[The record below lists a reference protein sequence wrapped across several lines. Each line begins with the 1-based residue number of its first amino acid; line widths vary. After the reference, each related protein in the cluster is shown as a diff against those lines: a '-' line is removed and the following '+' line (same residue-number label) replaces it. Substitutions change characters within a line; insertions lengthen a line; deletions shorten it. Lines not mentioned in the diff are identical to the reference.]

1 MLNPSRGHSKGAP
14 LRSLSISGR
23 LLSTRSGSP
32 SAGTTGTIE
41 ISRSTASSLAAGPKR
56 DNNRQQLSIIIT
68 LALWQMRQS
77 WRMLLVVGTGILAA
91 VVLICIV
98 PLYSQVSM
106 SAGLRDT
113 LAASPTD
120 SFITVHSVSY
130 QVVPSSIQDFQGQ
143 LTPIMQQNMG
153 PFLKKSP
160 VLSVQGQFSVNSPTS
175 NEFITFIGTPVENAL
190 PHVKLLAGRL
200 PAPRSYGIEIAITQD
215 AASRLNLHVGSA
227 ISVVVNFTVA
237 NDEQASSYLPLYI
250 TGIFDLPQSNDPFWH
265 GQNFQTQPV
274 GAYGISFPAIA
285 SNGTLLSVFNRF
297 TTNPTLN
304 GGYLSTP
311 LDLYWY
317 YDFDYARLDSNKLN
331 DLLNG
336 LNTALNQMAGAPPND
351 PPFVT
356 HTLSTGPID
365 LLQLYSNRINVLRV
379 PLESISLLIVA
390 LLIFFVSLMTDL
402 LVERQAPAI
411 AMLRSRGASRRQVF
425 ASIFVQ
431 GLGLSI
437 IALIIGPL
445 LAILATYLLVQH
457 VLAPSDQTAFGLIT
471 ASIGPS
477 LWNLR
482 WPVLGTIAVALFAI
496 ILAIL
501 RPVRTDILSMRRE
514 SARSTRPPF
523 WQRLRLDI
531 VAAIIAL
538 TGFGFTLY
546 IASPG
551 VLDVRSRVLIL
562 PTTALAGT
570 LFLLLACVLLFLRL
584 FPSLLRAAA
593 ALAARGRGATPMLAL
608 AHIARAP
615 RQAIRMT
622 MLLAFALAMTIFTL
636 TFSASQLQRIPDV
649 TAYQVGSDF
658 SGALASTIFGGPID
672 QQVASY
678 ASIPGVTSVT
688 AGYVQ
693 TENISASNIYTTVE
707 LRAVNA
713 GSYAKTVIWP
723 QQDSDQPIAPLMA
736 HLVALRNGAISS
748 NVVPAIVDAA
758 AWQTLHLS
766 TGMHFSLVDFHGTMN
781 FVAIAEVNNIPT
793 INDTTQNVGSG
804 DFTTV
809 GGILVDFA
817 TYSTVARNI
826 NSSDIEANT
835 IWLRTRDDSRS
846 LASVRS
852 AINSSSL
859 QLDNIS
865 DRRALSA
872 SLSNDPLYLA
882 LTGVL
887 AIGSILALVLALL
900 GNLTVSWLS
909 ARSRLTNF
917 AVMRALGS
925 APRQIAAVIGLEQ
938 GITYSAGLLTGLLA
952 GFLFSIIIIPY
963 FVFTTIA
970 ANPGQAQL
978 TNGEF
983 YVVQNVPPIQLVIP
997 SLSIVIALAVLV
1009 VICAIALGIMLRI
1022 ASRPSIAQTLRLNE
1036 D

>member
-1 MLNPSRGHSKGAP
+1 
-14 LRSLSISGR
+14 LRLH
-23 LLSTRSGSP
+23 

-41 ISRSTASSLAAGPKR
+41 IPGSAASSRAAGSKR
-56 DNNRQQLSIIIT
+56 GNNRERPAPVLT
-68 LALWQMRQS
+68 LALWQMRQT
-77 WRMLLVVGTGILAA
+77 WRMLLVVGAGILAA

-98 PLYSQVSM
+98 PLYAQVAM

-120 SFITVHSVSY
+120 SFVTVHSVSY
-130 QVVPSSIQDFQGQ
+130 QVVPQPIQNFQSQ
-143 LTPIMQQNMG
+143 LTANMQQNMG
-153 PFLKKSP
+153 QFLKKSP

-190 PHVKLLAGRL
+190 PHVRLLAGRL
-200 PAPRSYGIEIAITQD
+200 PAPQSYGMEIAITQD

-227 ISVVVNFTVA
+227 FSVVVNFTIG
-237 NDEQASSYLPLYI
+237 NGEQANSYLPIYVS
-250 TGIFDLPQSNDPFWH
+250 GIFNPPQSSDPFWH

-285 SNGTLLSVFNRF
+285 SNNTLLSVFNRF
-297 TTNPTLN
+297 TTDPTLN
-304 GGYLSTP
+304 GGYLLAP

-317 YDFDYARLDSNKLN
+317 YDFDYARLDSDKLN

-336 LNTALNQMAGAPPND
+336 LNTTLNQLAGAPPVD
-351 PPFVT
+351 PPFVY
-356 HTLSTGPID
+356 HTVATGPTD
-365 LLQLYSNRINVLRV
+365 LLQLYSNRVDVLRV
-379 PLESISLLIVA
+379 PLESLSLLIVA
-390 LLIFFVSLMTDL
+390 LVIFFVSLMTDL
-402 LVERQAPAI
+402 LVEGQAPAI

-445 LAILATYLLVQH
+445 LAILATYLFVQH
-457 VLAPSDQTAFGLIT
+457 VLAPSDQAAFGLIT
-471 ASIGPS
+471 ASIAQS
-477 LWNLR
+477 FWNLR
-482 WPVLGTIAVALFAI
+482 WPVLGTIAVALLAM

-501 RPVRTDILSMRRE
+501 RPMRMDILSMRRE

-551 VLDVRSRVLIL
+551 VLDVRSRILIL
-562 PTTALAGT
+562 PTTALVGT
-570 LFLLLACVLLFLRL
+570 LFLLLACLLLFLRL
-584 FPSLLRAAA
+584 FSSLLRVVA
-593 ALAARGRGATPMLAL
+593 ALAVRARGAAPMLAL

-622 MLLAFALAMTIFTL
+622 MLLAFALAMIIFTL
-636 TFSASQLQRIPDV
+636 TFSASQSQRIPDV
-649 TAYQVGSDF
+649 AAYQVGSDF
-658 SGALASTIFGGPID
+658 SGAISSTIFSGPLD

-678 ASIPGVTSVT
+678 AGIPGVTSVT

-693 TENISASNIYTTVE
+693 TENISASNIYTTIE

-713 GSYAKTVIWP
+713 STYAKTVIWP
-723 QQDSDQPIAPLMA
+723 QQDSGQPIAPLMA
-736 HLVALRNGAISS
+736 RLLAHRNSGISS

-766 TGMHFSLVDFHGTMN
+766 TGVHFSLVDFHGTMN
-781 FVAIAEVNNIPT
+781 FLALAEVNNIPT
-793 INDTTQNVGSG
+793 INDTTQNVGSD
-804 DFTTV
+804 DFTTA

-817 TYSTVARNI
+817 TYSTIARNI
-826 NSSDIEANT
+826 NSADIEANT
-835 IWLRTRDDSRS
+835 IWLRTRDDPRS

-852 AINSSSL
+852 SINSSSL
-859 QLDNIS
+859 QLDGIS
-865 DRRALSA
+865 DRRALIA
-872 SLSNDPLYLA
+872 SLSSDPLYLA
-882 LTGVL
+882 LTGLL

-925 APRQIAAVIGLEQ
+925 TPRQIASVIALEQ
-938 GITYSAGLLTGLLA
+938 SITYSASLLAGLLA
-952 GFLFSIIIIPY
+952 GLLFSIIIVPY
-963 FVFTTIA
+963 FVFTTLA
-970 ANPGQAQL
+970 ANPAQGQV
-978 TNGEF
+978 TTGEF

-997 SLSIVIALAVLV
+997 YLSIVIALAVLV

-1022 ASRPSIAQTLRLNE
+1022 ASRPSIAQALRLNE